1 MKEVDIIESIAEH
14 VEHKIFVEWKHEG
27 SIESVC
33 SEYLEVKIDGKLY
46 EIRIEQIGTE
56 PE

>member
-1 MKEVDIIESIAEH
+1 MKKVDIVESIAEH
-14 VEHKIFVEWKHEG
+14 VEHKIFAEWKHEG

-33 SEYLEVKIDGKLY
+33 SEYLEVMIDGKLY